1 MPALVPPLPAGHA
14 RPGSGSPAGPPPGSC
29 WPSWRRTCPPARA
42 FWNSV
47 LGAGVGTAWIA
58 GGLLPGADVTVTTIE
73 KDPRTAALAARGA
86 WPQFV
91 DREWATRL
99 TWLPGPGPSI

>member
-14 RPGSGSPAGPPPGSC
+14 RPGSGSHASPPSGSC
-29 WPSWRRTCPPARA
+29 WPSWRRTCRPARA